1 MLHVVWPHYMYDGH
15 STYVLA
21 IIRVRLPQYVCYG
34 HDTCAMAVGT
44 CTMAINDRSTCMMAI
59 THVFWPY
66 AEHVP
71 WTVDHVPLLRYIKH
85 G

>member
-1 MLHVVWPHYMYDGH
+1 
-15 STYVLA
+15 
-21 IIRVRLPQYVCYG
+21 
-34 HDTCAMAVGT
+34 MAVGT

-66 AEHVP
+66 AEHVL